1 MNPKILFGSTLVSAM
16 LCASPSVL
24 AQSQTQSEQELDVM
38 MGVVGEDDSADD
50 VVNRIELP
58 APQTGVQLE
67 RGVNGTVDPQELE
80 RVKAVVNELLQ
91 DTDSTLN
98 NAVNDALSSGDI
110 EKLPQVIKDN
120 LPEELVDEL
129 DSDVDD
135 LTDEL
140 VDDLDT
146 GADDLTGDLPLSSP

>member
-1 MNPKILFGSTLVSAM
+1 MNPKILIGSALASAM

-38 MGVVGEDDSADD
+38 MGVVGEDESADD

-58 APQTGVQLE
+58 SPATSAQGQI
-67 RGVNGTVDPQELE
+67 GVNGAVDPQELE
-80 RVKAVVNELLQ
+80 RVKAVVNELLR

-98 NAVNDALSSGDI
+98 NAVNDALASGDI
-110 EKLPQVIKDN
+110 ESLPQVIKDN
-120 LPEELVDEL
+120 LPKELLDEL

-135 LTDEL
+135 LTGEL

-146 GADDLTGDLPLSSP
+146 GLDNPGGDLPLSTP